1 MVEIIFTKI
10 KEVSVDIVKYIV
22 MVLIDWYHYYMKKWN
37 SLMSVENEVDET
49 EKYDKDKIIENL
61 SLYKWLT

>member
-1 MVEIIFTKI
+1 
-10 KEVSVDIVKYIV
+10 
-22 MVLIDWYHYYMKKWN
+22 
-37 SLMSVENEVDET
+37 MSVENEVYET